1 MDKTWEPE
9 FDGWHEDRVSLSS
22 CELSTHSTSRNE
34 YGVVMQVG
42 EDEESYVGDAAILWT
57 DPMHLYLRYDW
68 GQWYKVSN
76 DDPENCAGIC
86 KRNTAT
92 LMLCTMTSIKYHAIR
107 VYHIDKLPEELFGRQ
122 TDDSPNSAKATQT
135 DLDLEI
141 PAPSVVDINVGEETP
156 SPLPKLPDLFASDT
170 DEEKEVEKQVDV
182 FVEQTMPF
190 DNEIQAAVDAEIEK
204 RGGRV
209 YSRFRPGNNR
219 LYSFDF
225 VQIGKRFFTV
235 VYAGFVGDW
244 LADEDAF
251 LEGPPLWFSEKDN
264 RGSPIF
270 QATKCCSFFSKELP
284 QIKIDSLVVLP
295 KKCVVINDEEMQDCW
310 REKCNTTVVRTKKIK
325 ETVLQTLHEHL
336 ASQPVDDIE
345 NPELDVVELVTI
357 TSRFTMNP
365 ENWTNKD

>member
-1 MDKTWEPE
+1 MNKTWEPE
-9 FDGWHEDRVSLSS
+9 FDGWHENRVSLSP

-34 YGVVMQVG
+34 YGVFMQVG
-42 EDEESYVGDAAILWT
+42 EDEEAYAGDAAIFWT

-76 DDPENCAGIC
+76 DDPENCASIC

-92 LMLCTMTSIKYHAIR
+92 LMLCTSSSIKYHAVR
-107 VYHIDKLPEELFGRQ
+107 VYQIDKLPEDLFGRQ
-122 TDDSPNSAKATQT
+122 TDDTSNSTKATQPN
-135 DLDLEI
+135 LDLEV
-141 PAPSVVDINVGEETP
+141 PTPLVVNVDDDDGTSP
-156 SPLPKLPDLFASDT
+156 PLPKLPDLFASDT
-170 DEEKEVEKQVDV
+170 DEDKDVEKEVEA
-182 FVEQTMPF
+182 FVEQTMPL

-225 VQIGKRFFTV
+225 VQIGKRFFTI
-235 VYAGFVGDW
+235 VYADFTGDW

-251 LEGPPLWFSEKDN
+251 AEEQPLWFSEKDH
-264 RGSPIF
+264 RVSPVF
-270 QATKCCSFFSKELP
+270 QAVKCRSFFSKELP

-295 KKCVVINDEEMQDCW
+295 KKCVVINDEEIQECW
-310 REKCNTTVVRTKKIK
+310 REKCGTTVVRTKKIK

-345 NPELDVVELVTI
+345 VPELDVVELVTI
-357 TSRFTMNP
+357 TSRFAMNP
-365 ENWTNKD
+365 ENWINKD